1 MANRT
6 TQGTYP
12 NGSQWTKNP
21 IPDCYPNQ
29 AYESGECKELQFPE
43 PAPGLSGFGV
53 VLPNNTNG
61 LFKFNIIDKLNI
73 PTNLEPGHYVL
84 SFRWDCEQTSQI
96 WISCAS
102 ISLVIDADVC
112 PTCSDG
118 LLNGD
123 EEEIDCGGP
132 DCDACPTCSD
142 GLLNGD
148 EEDIDCGGPGC
159 DACPTCSDGLLN
171 GDEEDIDCGG
181 SDCDECV
188 YCDDGLWNG
197 DEDGVDC
204 GGTKGCNA
212 CHTISF
218 NIDVNIGTK
227 RPL

>member
-6 TQGTYP
+6 RQGTYP

-102 ISLVIDADVC
+102 ISLVIDDLMYVQHA
-112 PTCSDG
+112 
-118 LLNGD
+118 LM
-123 EEEIDCGGP
+123 
-132 DCDACPTCSD
+132 A
-142 GLLNGD
+142 
-148 EEDIDCGGPGC
+148 
-159 DACPTCSDGLLN
+159 
-171 GDEEDIDCGG
+171 
-181 SDCDECV
+181 
-188 YCDDGLWNG
+188 Y
-197 DEDGVDC
+197 
-204 GGTKGCNA
+204 
-212 CHTISF
+212 
-218 NIDVNIGTK
+218 
-227 RPL
+227 

>member
-1 MANRT
+1 MGIENSRV
-6 TQGTYP
+6 TYYD
-12 NGSQWTKNP
+12 WTKHL
-21 IPDCYPNQ
+21 Y
-29 AYESGECKELQFPE
+29 
-43 PAPGLSGFGV
+43 
-53 VLPNNTNG
+53 TNV
-61 LFKFNIIDKLNI
+61 
-73 PTNLEPGHYVL
+73 Y
-84 SFRWDCEQTSQI
+84 
-96 WISCAS
+96 
-102 ISLVIDADVC
+102 C
-112 PTCSDG
+112 PTCTDG
-118 LLNGD
+118 LWNGD

-218 NIDVNIGTK
+218 NSKNVLKTITAAHMDSFASEISATVGYI
-227 RPL
+227 